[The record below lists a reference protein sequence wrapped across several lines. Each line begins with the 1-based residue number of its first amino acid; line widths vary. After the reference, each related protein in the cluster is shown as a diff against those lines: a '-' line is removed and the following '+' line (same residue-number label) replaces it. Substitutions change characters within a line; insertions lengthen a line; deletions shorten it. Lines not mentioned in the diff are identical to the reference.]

1 MLIRIILVLLY
12 ILISNMLMSQSLSIN
27 YTESRVEINSTHLQP
42 PQTAGA
48 DYAASIPMDQG
59 AFVSVQD
66 VRSSTNWCLFAYHTE
81 PLQGSAALKII
92 PDVASVPPENIGV
105 NTPTDLLLQRQP
117 QPLFSGTGPLDQL
130 FLSFTLEHAHVS
142 QNAKTAPVY
151 IHYQLVEGGCPPGP

>member
-59 AFVSVQD
+59 AFEIG
-66 VRSSTNWCLFAYHTE
+66 R
-81 PLQGSAALKII
+81 
-92 PDVASVPPENIGV
+92 ASCRERV
-105 NTPTDLLLQRQP
+105 
-117 QPLFSGTGPLDQL
+117 
-130 FLSFTLEHAHVS
+130 
-142 QNAKTAPVY
+142 
-151 IHYQLVEGGCPPGP
+151 